1 MTKRFIDTVIS
12 EMRQAYLASDEQ
24 TVEDTKSDIAE
35 VATKQVLRGMRVD
48 GLGSNLAE
56 ERARR
61 NTANRILPE
70 AEDRKCPEG
79 YYFNKKELRCD
90 PIKPRDSVGGKSDK
104 DSKPGNTSGYNV
116 WGSSGY
122 AGGYAWEENPT
133 SNDLA
138 SAGEGAGGDMGES
151 FFIQDEKGNIYEG
164 KKDACYHKVKS
175 RYKVFPSAYASGS
188 LVQCRK
194 AGAKNWGNS
203 TKKEDYYIDNFGN
216 QYVIQ
221 ENTLAELVSMRVKV
235 EGGIKKW
242 VTQLNSMRQESF
254 VREDFESLVSQIQKA
269 KTILTAI
276 NEEISSIGIAK
287 KRESTIFKKS

>member
-1 MTKRFIDTVIS
+1 MTKKFIDTVIS
-12 EMRQAYLASDEQ
+12 EMRMAYEASEEQ
-24 TVEDTKSDIAE
+24 TVEDTKNDIAE

-61 NTANRILPE
+61 GTANRILPE

-104 DSKPGNTSGYNV
+104 DSKPGNTAGYNV

-122 AGGYAWEENPT
+122 AGGYAWEEQPS

-151 FFIQDEKGNIYEG
+151 FFIQTEDGNIYEG

-203 TKKEDYYIDNFGN
+203 TKKEDYFIDNFGN

-221 ENTLAELVSMRVKV
+221 EHKLDELFTMKVKV
-235 EGGIKKW
+235 EGGIDNW
-242 VTQLNSMRQESF
+242 VSQLNAMRGESF
-254 VREDFESLVSQIQKA
+254 VKEDFESMVRQIEKA
-269 KTILTAI
+269 KAVLATI
-276 NEEISSIGIAK
+276 NEEITNIGIAK